1 VFTCMSLEVFKIVHD
16 FYHLVE
22 ADTINTFKNR
32 LDKYWSNQDVL
43 FNFNAD
49 LIGTGSLPIC
59 M

>member
-1 VFTCMSLEVFKIVHD
+1 MWNSLSYD
-16 FYHLVE
+16 MVE

-32 LDKYWSNQDVL
+32 FGKYRSNQDVL

-59 M
+59 V

>member
-1 VFTCMSLEVFKIVHD
+1 MWNSLPNNV
-16 FYHLVE
+16 VE
-22 ADTINTFKNR
+22 ADTVNTFKNR

-49 LIGTGSLPIC
+49 LIGTGSLLIR